1 MVAGASREWLVETI
15 ESSLHILPPLPG
27 VFDALPFPDVLG
39 RVSGHSHP
47 LANIVGVARFT
58 AGEAAARVAAVQEFF
73 ASRGVAFGWV
83 TGPAT
88 SPLDLA
94 RHLVSVGLVK
104 VDEMAGMALL
114 DLERPIA
121 VAPAIRVREASV
133 DELVGAAGLMAASYG
148 LPIEVAR
155 MFTDAMAGSRDL
167 VRSRGYFA
175 YAEGVAEP
183 IAWSSLVY
191 VPGSTT
197 VLLGGAATLPEH
209 RGKGAYTALVAR
221 RLADAYADG
230 ARSAVI
236 QAVRSTSA
244 PVCARLGFEELSALE
259 MYAWMPQADAPP
271 AGH

>member
-1 MVAGASREWLVETI
+1 METPSRQWLVETI
-15 ESSLHILPPLPG
+15 ETSLHILPPVPG

-39 RVSGHSHP
+39 RVSAHSHP
-47 LANIVGVARFT
+47 LANLVGMARFT
-58 AGEAAARVAAVQEFF
+58 PGGAAARVAAVLQFF
-73 ASRGVAFGWV
+73 GAHETAFGWV

-88 SPLDLA
+88 APHDLA
-94 RHLVSVGLVK
+94 RHLASAGLDK

-114 DLERPIA
+114 DLRRRID
-121 VAPAIRVREASV
+121 VAPAIRVREATV
-133 DELVGAAGLMAASYG
+133 DELGGAAGLMAASYG
-148 LPIEVAR
+148 LPLEIAR
-155 MFTDAMAGSRDL
+155 MFTAAMARSRDL

-175 YAEGVAEP
+175 YVRDSAEP

-191 VPGSTT
+191 IPGSRT

-259 MYAWMPQADAPP
+259 MYAWAPGQKTPDA
-271 AGH
+271 GR

>member
-1 MVAGASREWLVETI
+1 MVATPSREWLVKTI
-15 ESSLHILPPLPG
+15 ETSLHILPPVKG
-27 VFDALPFPDVLG
+27 AFDALPFADVLG
-39 RVSGHSHP
+39 RVSPHSHP
-47 LANIVGVARFT
+47 LANLVGVARFT
-58 AGEAAARVAAVQEFF
+58 PGGAAERVAAVREFF
-73 ASRGVAFGWV
+73 ASRAVPFGWI

-88 SPLDLA
+88 SPQDLA
-94 RHLVSVGLVK
+94 RHLVSAGLVK

-114 DLERPIA
+114 DLRRPIQ
-121 VAPAIRVREASV
+121 VAPAIRVREATV
-133 DELVGAAGLMAASYG
+133 EELVRAGGLMAASYG

-175 YAEGVAEP
+175 YAEDLAEP

-259 MYAWMPQADAPP
+259 MYAWTPGGEKP
-271 AGH
+271 AAH